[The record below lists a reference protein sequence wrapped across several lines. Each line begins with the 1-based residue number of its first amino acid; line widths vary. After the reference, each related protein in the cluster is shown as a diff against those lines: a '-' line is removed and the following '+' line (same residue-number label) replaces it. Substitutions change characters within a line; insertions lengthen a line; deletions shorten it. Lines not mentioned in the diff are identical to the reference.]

1 MFHHLVFPLKF
12 KFSNELAS
20 SKIKVKI
27 DEKVLPFLHKFKT
40 WHRYQILIDRKIILK
55 EVSIKLYTNE
65 VTFLL
70 SNIIIKLVIWSLQGE
85 NFSCILKVFCSLINF
100 PIIDRLT
107 ILSCGWKIFA
117 QHAEK
122 IIIMFHKLI
131 DYQKC
136 KILCFRVWRTIVY
149 QLQNYAR

>member
-1 MFHHLVFPLKF
+1 M
-12 KFSNELAS
+12 A
-20 SKIKVKI
+20 KV
-27 DEKVLPFLHKFKT
+27 
-40 WHRYQILIDRKIILK
+40 
-55 EVSIKLYTNE
+55 
-65 VTFLL
+65 
-70 SNIIIKLVIWSLQGE
+70 SNIDWSKNNSKGSVYKTLYKWSNFSPEQYYVIWSLQGE

-149 QLQNYAR
+149 QCKIMLDKSILKILTRKMLRTHFLLG

>member
-40 WHRYQILIDRKIILK
+40 WQRYQILIDRKIILK

-70 SNIIIKLVIWSLQGE
+70 SNIMWSLQGE

-117 QHAEK
+117 QHWEDYNYVSQIDWLPK
-122 IIIMFHKLI
+122 VQNLMFSSLENHRLSM
-131 DYQKC
+131 
-136 KILCFRVWRTIVY
+136 
-149 QLQNYAR
+149 QNYAR